1 MRTGIMMLCLLLC
14 GCGAPAAVVIPLA
27 AGSAAAAGG
36 IFAVYHTVRND
47 CISDYPPPICL
58 VHKHQEP
65 DGAMPLEGK

>member
-1 MRTGIMMLCLLLC
+1 MRALALLLLLT

-47 CISDYPPPICL
+47 CLSDYPPPVCID
-58 VHKHQEP
+58 HKHPEP
-65 DGAMPLEGK
+65 EGSMPLY